1 MPRVI
6 KPDQVRRT
14 GGVVLIPD
22 TVPPAPEGEE
32 ERGEELEL
40 PQAETEAVGEPET
53 EPEEAPPAPDPG
65 QVMRDVIQS
74 NLSSAE
80 EVSRRVM
87 AVARLER
94 EKLLEQTQGEVL
106 ELRREAR
113 EAGRREGLAQCTSWV
128 EEALAEV
135 DRALEEMREQQ
146 RRYFEDYE
154 RELKYLALDIAG
166 KIMGKA
172 LSADSTE
179 LAALVRQ
186 AVATVK
192 NVDWIQV
199 EVSDHLVTLIH
210 QLRKEFARE
219 NGKQIEVVPKS
230 IPPDS
235 CVVHTSEGILDASV
249 PRQLE
254 NLRSLFEKMDDGQ

>member
-113 EAGRREGLAQCTSWV
+113 EAMMDDKGRRV

-199 EVSDHLVTLIH
+199 EVSDRLVTLIH